1 MTFLQALLL
10 GILQG
15 ITEFLPISSDG
26 HLVLMESI
34 FKLPLADLK
43 GFDVALHFGT
53 LFAIVAYFW
62 RDILSLFRQKKL
74 IVYIVIA
81 TLPAV
86 VVGFTLEDWMDATF
100 RNPQAVSLF
109 LLVMAVFFLLAERVA
124 KLDEKKQFTL
134 LNTFVIGV
142 AQALALLPGISRS
155 GMTIGTGLFFGFKR
169 EEAARFS
176 FLLGIPAIAGA
187 VFLTGIRILKGE
199 VSLPGT
205 ELVLV
210 GFVTSAVIGYL
221 AIAFL
226 MRFLKNHRL
235 TVFAVYLIVVAGVG
249 LWFSR

>member
-1 MTFLQALLL
+1 MNYEMPK
-10 GILQG
+10 I
-15 ITEFLPISSDG
+15 
-26 HLVLMESI
+26 
-34 FKLPLADLK
+34 
-43 GFDVALHFGT
+43 
-53 LFAIVAYFW
+53 
-62 RDILSLFRQKKL
+62 
-74 IVYIVIA
+74 
-81 TLPAV
+81 
-86 VVGFTLEDWMDATF
+86 
-100 RNPQAVSLF
+100 
-109 LLVMAVFFLLAERVA
+109 LVMAFFFLLAEKVA
-124 KLDEKKQFTL
+124 MLRDNDSKRNDGKKQYTL

-155 GMTIGTGLFFGFKR
+155 GMTIGIGLFFGFKR

-187 VFLTGIRILKGE
+187 VFLTGIHVLKGE

-235 TVFAVYLIVVAGVG
+235 TVFAVYLMVAAGVG
-249 LWFSR
+249 LWFLR